1 MDQPSKRFL
10 SDVGIVLFI
19 LLVSIALYWAY
30 PFPGVLLAGGLAIT
44 VWVVADIVLFRKS

>member
-1 MDQPSKRFL
+1 LDQPSKRFV
-10 SDVGIVLFI
+10 SDVGVVLFI

-30 PFPGVLLAGGLAIT
+30 PLPGVLLAGGLAIT